1 VFHAALDAV
10 EGAALSALVA
20 GRPFGEIC
28 AVVGEHVAA
37 EAAPAEAA
45 GLLARWIEDAL
56 LAAHRA

>member
-45 GLLARWIEDAL
+45 GLLAR
-56 LAAHRA
+56 